1 MGVMEP
7 CRQLSPGSTWGTGEA
22 GARGMLWLHTGTGGA
37 GLGQGSGG
45 AAGLAV
51 TMAVPAAGPCQLRVP
66 ARAAVP
72 SCPGSRALPAQTAG
86 TTLPGGTRGIRSVCG
101 RSGDRGSRKRTMN
114 CRCGPG
120 CPLSCPAAA
129 LSAGTLLSWGWQN
142 LEVPALGSTSCRDT
156 PGPAWGD
163 RDSMGNTVLTI

>member
-51 TMAVPAAGPCQLRVP
+51 TMAVPAAPSPYQGCSAQLLREQ
-66 ARAAVP
+66 
-72 SCPGSRALPAQTAG
+72 GSASPDCRDNLAWGNT
-86 TTLPGGTRGIRSVCG
+86 GIKSVCG

-114 CRCGPG
+114 CRCGPS

-142 LEVPALGSTSCRDT
+142 LEVPALGRTSCRDT
-156 PGPAWGD
+156 PVPAWGD
-163 RDSMGNTVLTI
+163 RDSMGHTVLTI